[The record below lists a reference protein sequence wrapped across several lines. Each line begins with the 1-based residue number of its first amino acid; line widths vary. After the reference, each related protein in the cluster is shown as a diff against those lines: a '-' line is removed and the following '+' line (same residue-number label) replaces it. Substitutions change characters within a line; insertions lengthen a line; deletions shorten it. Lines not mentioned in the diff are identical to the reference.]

1 LVGAFGNSTW
11 RGSITF
17 DTPPTFKNL
26 SKTTETFFDLRILI
40 NNLNFAAHFDRDV
53 KALTQYD
60 IDIYGLKDKQYVYD
74 FESGSEFFEELEQ
87 DLIENGRFKTHLT
100 LDKSATM
107 MILIFHIVGAV
118 ELVCDRSLEVF
129 EEPIDIHERLI
140 LKFDDHDEQLA
151 DDIELIRH
159 EAVRI
164 NIATYIFEYIALTLP
179 MKKLHPRFR
188 TDDDNGDEEE
198 GILIYQ
204 TPEETEPES
213 SEDEDP
219 RWAALRKL
227 KGKE

>member
-1 LVGAFGNSTW
+1 LDKWRKSYLSLKIPTSTFNN
-11 RGSITF
+11 R
-17 DTPPTFKNL
+17 

-107 MILIFHIVGAV
+107 MILNFHIVGAV

-129 EEPIDIHERLI
+129 EEPIDIQERLI

-164 NIATYIFEYIALTLP
+164 NIANYIFEFIALTLP

-188 TDDDNGDEEE
+188 TEETNGDEEQE

-204 TPEETEPES
+204 TPEETQPES